1 MRLCNFAAALIAALI
16 GANASA
22 PPAIAQSSAS
32 DEIARYRQLLRDGNP
47 AELLV
52 VRGEQLWQQ
61 PRGPNNVSLAACD
74 LGLGGGVVKGAYARL
89 PRYFADART
98 SKRAWFFAWL
108 RCKDLRATSLFA
120 IHFPASASGRPISK
134 C

>member
-1 MRLCNFAAALIAALI
+1 MRLCNFAVAMIAALI

-89 PRYFADART
+89 PRYFADADQVQDFEARLVFCMGT
-98 SKRAWFFAWL
+98 LQGFA
-108 RCKDLRATSLFA
+108 RDE
-120 IHFPASASGRPISK
+120 
-134 C
+134 